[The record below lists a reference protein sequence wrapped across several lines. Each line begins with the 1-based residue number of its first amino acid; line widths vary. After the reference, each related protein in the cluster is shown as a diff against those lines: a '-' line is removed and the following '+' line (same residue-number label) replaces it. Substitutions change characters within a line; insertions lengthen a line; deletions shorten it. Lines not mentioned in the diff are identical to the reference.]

1 MFTVWVMHE
10 PFCIITCD
18 GIYEHLKIAWL
29 RNNTN
34 EYSKQF
40 VMTTS
45 RSNIVSGTYGVFG
58 PESRTSKKQ
67 TLPVFLFFVKSSLNF
82 PAI

>member
-34 EYSKQF
+34 EF

-45 RSNIVSGTYGVFG
+45 RSNIVSGTYGIFG
-58 PESRTSKKQ
+58 PEIRTSKNQ
-67 TLPVFLFFVKSSLNF
+67 TLPVFFSVKSSLNF